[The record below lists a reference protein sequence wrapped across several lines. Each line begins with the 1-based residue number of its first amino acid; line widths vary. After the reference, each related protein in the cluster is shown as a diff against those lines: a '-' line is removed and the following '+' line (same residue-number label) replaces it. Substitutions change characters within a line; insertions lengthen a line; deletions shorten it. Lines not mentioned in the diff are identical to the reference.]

1 MLRVGV
7 VAALDGMPRRGP
19 RFGGTKATLIRPV
32 DHALR
37 APDGLADVV
46 RLLEAHAHGKRRGC
60 PRAEVHRCNQAVS
73 LRALPRLGAVVTPTT
88 TPGLHLLPNER
99 LALLHAREERPLVLP
114 HEPELRTGSS
124 LPRGLLGGLGTGAT
138 DATN

>member
-1 MLRVGV
+1 VLGVGV
-7 VAALDGMPRRGP
+7 VAALDGMPHRGP

-46 RLLEAHAHGKRRGC
+46 RLLEAHAQGKRRGC
-60 PRAEVHRCNQAVS
+60 PRAGVHRCNQAVS
-73 LRALPRLGAVVTPTT
+73 LRALPRLGAVVNPPPPPDSTFCQTSFLPFFT
-88 TPGLHLLPNER
+88 HLKSAPWF
-99 LALLHAREERPLVLP
+99 LP
-114 HEPELRTGSS
+114 HEPELRTGIS
-124 LPRGLLGGLGTGAT
+124 LPRGLLGGVGTGAT